1 MPVIMLYLGRP
12 TMEQKD
18 VLGASSPDNPALH
31 MPDPLSI
38 TIGIPTY
45 LFIFDLCLDKYQL
58 LIDYRYIFSSS

>member
-1 MPVIMLYLGRP
+1 
-12 TMEQKD
+12 MEQKD